1 VCKCEVIPQASPKFS
16 QAGSGDKGQM
26 ATHQRSALLRRMDEA
41 AANNGGA
48 QPRIPRVYK
57 PAAAPKDP
65 QARFMSMAELGS
77 EVISLRSELKMA
89 KTQFSMLSRFSRHSQ
104 RSCHEQDA
112 RSQVLEKKVVHNK
125 DVTAAAQKQHAREM
139 TTQAKALEHAKKHAA
154 SLNPRVKD
162 LESLLLAAHTHIKI
176 LENQIQTE
184 PSAFESIADDNRVLV
199 E

>member
-1 VCKCEVIPQASPKFS
+1 MFSVIIQV
-16 QAGSGDKGQM
+16 
-26 ATHQRSALLRRMDEA
+26 QRSFIIEKSRSVWDL
-41 AANNGGA
+41 
-48 QPRIPRVYK
+48 
-57 PAAAPKDP
+57 PKL
-65 QARFMSMAELGS
+65 QKTS
-77 EVISLRSELKMA
+77 EMKQM
-89 KTQFSMLSRFSRHSQ
+89 
-104 RSCHEQDA
+104 
-112 RSQVLEKKVVHNK
+112 
-125 DVTAAAQKQHAREM
+125 QKM